1 MKLIYFK
8 HGSPDKHP
16 FDVVSEMGVKFD
28 SFENNPALDH
38 CVFHGVSKVPNDLP
52 EYITR
57 K

>member
-16 FDVVSEMGVKFD
+16 FDVVSDMGVKFD

-38 CVFHGVSKVPNDLP
+38 CVFHGASKVPNDLP